1 MVKMLVIITVKQ
13 FFFCTGS
20 NKTLF
25 ILFLYVKLCFLFFK
39 NQNKAPLSRD
49 QEELVQVKSVEF

>member
-1 MVKMLVIITVKQ
+1 MVKILVIITVKK
-13 FFFCTGS
+13 FFFCTAS

-25 ILFLYVKLCFLFFK
+25 ILFLYVKLCSLFFK
-39 NQNKAPLSRD
+39 NQNKSPLNRD